1 MSYEIYDKTDSQNM
15 EDHSI
20 KRIIPIESRDTLQ
33 PTNGVEKSSE
43 EISFSGKSKNYCV
56 SIVDIVGSTKIVSE
70 IKDEDKV
77 CKYYTIFL
85 NTISTIIEKHGA
97 KTFKTLGD
105 SLVYYYPMT
114 EDTTNKIAF
123 YRVME
128 CSMDVLEACS
138 PMNVLLQRER
148 LPSISYRLSADYG
161 RLEVARCSTSENDD
175 FFGSTINICSKI
187 NCKASPNGMVIG
199 GDLYTVLK
207 SLGFTENFQ
216 MQAIGEY
223 AGGSNRYS
231 YPIYSLRPRSRS
243 NVGSK
248 AKQISSED
256 FSPKLDELTRQV
268 SNYFLIGDAAKSDR
282 NIMLIDDEPD
292 VLYTY
297 KCFLTSRG
305 YNVVTFTN
313 PREAL
318 IHFAQ
323 SDPSYYGLLI
333 LDIRM
338 PHLNG
343 LQLFQKFREIDDE
356 IKIIFVSALDGAEEL
371 VSLLPELKEEN
382 IMKKPISQI
391 NFLEKV
397 EQILS

>member
-1 MSYEIYDKTDSQNM
+1 MSPEINNESGSQIIRDLAIRKRGHIDSGSQAM
-15 EDHSI
+15 DTI
-20 KRIIPIESRDTLQ
+20 K
-33 PTNGVEKSSE
+33 KSKE
-43 EISFSGKSKNYCV
+43 EISFSGKSNDYCV
-56 SIVDIVGSTKIVSE
+56 SIVDIVNSTRIVSE
-70 IKDEDKV
+70 IVDADQV
-77 CKYYTIFL
+77 RKYYTIFQ
-85 NTISTIIEKHGA
+85 NTLSNIIEKHGA

-105 SLVYYYPMT
+105 SLIYYFPMT
-114 EDTTNKIAF
+114 EDSTNKIAF
-123 YRVME
+123 RQVME

-138 PMNVLLQRER
+138 PINVELKREQ
-148 LPSISYRLSADYG
+148 LPSIGYRLSADYG
-161 RLEVARCSTSENDD
+161 RLEVARCSTSESDD
-175 FFGSTINICSKI
+175 LFGSTINICSKI
-187 NCKASPNGMVIG
+187 NCKALPNGMVIG

-256 FSPKLDELTRQV
+256 FSPKLDEVTRQV
-268 SNYFLIGDAAKSDR
+268 SNYFLSGDAAKSDR

-343 LQLFQKFREIDDE
+343 LQLFKKFREIDDD
-356 IKIIFVSALDGAEEL
+356 IKIIFVSALEGASEL